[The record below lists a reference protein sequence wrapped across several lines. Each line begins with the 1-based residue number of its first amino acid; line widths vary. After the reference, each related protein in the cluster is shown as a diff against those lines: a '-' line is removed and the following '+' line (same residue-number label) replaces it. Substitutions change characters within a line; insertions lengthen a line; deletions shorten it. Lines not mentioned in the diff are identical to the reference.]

1 MKLQELLDSLKKTN
15 QKLENAG
22 IDDLLKI
29 DLEILIEQLK
39 KKIIV
44 SGFDPLTEIS
54 NVQVPEID
62 HLNGLIEQVDIEIEK
77 EEKRTQLLT
86 SVISIA
92 KKGLNVI
99 TNPL

>member
-22 IDDLLKI
+22 IDDLSKI
-29 DLEILIEQLK
+29 DLEILIEKLK

-62 HLNGLIEQVDIEIEK
+62 NLFGLMEQVDIEIEN
-77 EEKRTQLLT
+77 EEKRKQLL
-86 SVISIA
+86 SGVISIA
-92 KKGLNVI
+92 KKGLSVI
-99 TNPL
+99 GNPL

>member
-1 MKLQELLDSLKKTN
+1 MKLQELLDSLKDTK
-15 QKLENAG
+15 QKLDNAG
-22 IDDLLKI
+22 IDDLIKI

-62 HLNGLIEQVDIEIEK
+62 NLNGLMEQVDIEIEN

-86 SVISIA
+86 SVLSIA
-92 KKGLNVI
+92 KKGLKVI
-99 TNPL
+99 TNPF

>member
-15 QKLENAG
+15 QKLEHAG
-22 IDDLLKI
+22 IDDLSKI

-62 HLNGLIEQVDIEIEK
+62 NLNGLIEQVDVEIEK

-99 TNPL
+99 GNPL

>member
-1 MKLQELLDSLKKTN
+1 MKLQELLDSLNKTN

-22 IDDLLKI
+22 IDDLSKI
-29 DLEILIEQLK
+29 DLEILIEKLK

-62 HLNGLIEQVDIEIEK
+62 NLFGLIEQVDIEIEN
-77 EEKRTQLLT
+77 EEKRKQLL
-86 SVISIA
+86 SGVISIA
-92 KKGLNVI
+92 KKGLSVI
-99 TNPL
+99 GNPL

>member
-1 MKLQELLDSLKKTN
+1 MKLQELLDLLKDTK
-15 QKLENAG
+15 QKLDNAG
-22 IDDLLKI
+22 IDDLIKI

-62 HLNGLIEQVDIEIEK
+62 NLNGLMEQVDIEIEN

-86 SVISIA
+86 SVLSIA
-92 KKGLNVI
+92 KKGLKVI
-99 TNPL
+99 TNPF